1 MLASWIPHKV
11 LFGKKSSMTLE
22 ELQQK
27 LKENS
32 QNLNQEFK
40 RIFHGRGG
48 LYEGFKHL
56 TIDSIDTIL
65 SVALYFKEDNEV
77 DLLVMLREFCKT
89 SQHTTLVVQRRYLK
103 GSPSEVLLGEIP
115 EEVFAVEDGVK
126 IKLNLLSNRNSG
138 YFPDMKNG
146 RSFVRANAKDKNIL
160 NLFSYTCTFSVSAM
174 MGGASK
180 VSNIDMSK
188 GALSSGRTNHIINNI
203 DTRGVSFHP
212 YNILKSFSRI
222 KKKGP
227 YDLIIIDP
235 PTFQRG
241 SFEAMKD
248 YRKLIMKLPQI
259 AAQECTLLAC
269 LNSPDLDEEFIKNLM
284 TELAPSFKFSHRLEN
299 VAEFA
304 SADESRSLKN
314 LIFIRQINENKL

>member
-1 MLASWIPHKV
+1 MTLRELQELLASNTDK
-11 LFGKKSSMTLE
+11 TD
-22 ELQQK
+22 
-27 LKENS
+27 
-32 QNLNQEFK
+32 EFK
-40 RIFHGRGG
+40 RLFHGRGG
-48 LYEGFKHL
+48 LFEGFKHL
-56 TIDSIDTIL
+56 TIDSIADIL
-65 SVALYFKEDNEV
+65 SVALYFTESNEDELLEMLKEFT
-77 DLLVMLREFCKT
+77 LASKH
-89 SQHTTLVVQRRYLK
+89 STLVVQRRYLA

-115 EEVFAVEDGVK
+115 DEVYAIEDGMK

-146 RSFVRANAKDKNIL
+146 REFVKENAKGKSVL

-174 MGGASK
+174 LGGATK

-188 GALSSGRTNHIINNI
+188 GALSSGRTNHFINNI

-241 SFEAMKD
+241 SFEATKD
-248 YRKLIMKLPQI
+248 YQKLIIKLPQI

-269 LNSPDLDEEFIKNLM
+269 LNSPDLDEEFIKDLIK
-284 TELAPSFKFSHRLEN
+284 ELAPSFAFSHRLEN
-299 VAEFA
+299 VKEFA
-304 SADESRSLKN
+304 SIDESRSLKN
-314 LIFIRQINENKL
+314 LVFIRK